1 MFVVSR
7 YEYLLRFYLA
17 EVLKRMALWSAWTY
31 YKGAVVDLNDR
42 GAAK

>member
-1 MFVVSR
+1 MSR

-17 EVLKRMALWSAWTY
+17 EVLKRVPLWSAWTY
-31 YKGAVVDLNDR
+31 NKRAVVALTDR